1 MTEAEFLEIIKLNP
15 VNAAILSRLTELNA
29 PQAYLVAGCLFQTV
43 WNVNSGRPPAEG
55 IRDYD
60 LFYWDADTSYEA
72 EDLVIR
78 RADALF
84 ADLNVR
90 IEVRNQA
97 RVHLWFGGKHG
108 LHRPAIGSSKEGIE
122 QFLVLCTCLGIS
134 ASGEVYAPYGF
145 DDLTASLLRLNPH
158 SQTPQLFD
166 AKAADYQ
173 ERWPWLRKASDE

>member
-1 MTEAEFLEIIKLNP
+1 MTEAEFLATIQRNP
-15 VNAAILSRLTELNA
+15 VNAAILSRLAELGA

-43 WNVNSGRPPAEG
+43 WNVKAGRPPAEG

-72 EDLVIR
+72 EDAVIR

-84 ADLNVR
+84 ADLGVR

-97 RVHLWFGGKHG
+97 RVHLWFGEKYGHR
-108 LHRPAIGSSKEGIE
+108 RPAIGSARQGIE
-122 QFLVLCTCLGIS
+122 QFLVQCTCLGIS
-134 ASGEVYAPYGF
+134 KSGEVYSPYGF
-145 DDLTASLLRLNPH
+145 GDLSDGVLRPNPH
-158 SQTPQLFD
+158 NQTPQLFA

-173 ERWPWLRKASDE
+173 SRWPWLQIEQ